1 MRRNYFLNF
10 IICFCMCFLGM
21 QCRKIEASK
30 IPISKDNG
38 LLQNSNT
45 RINLSGYDSI
55 LIVLEEY
62 NGKRCSEVLI
72 SNEKQIKKNRIES
85 GFFFF
90 KYDTIQLSEK
100 KSKYVLQMTHL
111 LFLSDDSNRFV
122 SETPTDIID
131 SLLPFVVSAY
141 FYKNG
146 KAVIKRQVMD
156 GIADGIEYV
165 VTDEMRDFWDFLH
178 EGVIHAYMEE

>member
-1 MRRNYFLNF
+1 
-10 IICFCMCFLGM
+10 
-21 QCRKIEASK
+21 
-30 IPISKDNG
+30 
-38 LLQNSNT
+38 
-45 RINLSGYDSI
+45 
-55 LIVLEEY
+55 
-62 NGKRCSEVLI
+62 
-72 SNEKQIKKNRIES
+72 
-85 GFFFF
+85 
-90 KYDTIQLSEK
+90 
-100 KSKYVLQMTHL
+100 MTHL

-122 SETPTDIID
+122 SETPTDIVD